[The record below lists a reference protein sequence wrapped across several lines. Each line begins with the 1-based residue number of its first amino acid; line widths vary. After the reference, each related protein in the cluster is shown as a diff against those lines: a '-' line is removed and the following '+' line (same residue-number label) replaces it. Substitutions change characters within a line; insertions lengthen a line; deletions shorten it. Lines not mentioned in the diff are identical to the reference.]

1 MVFLDIVAEHGRVS
15 TKAVNKGSFFPL
27 EINGEWST
35 KQFILF
41 SFLFFLKFLNFFYN
55 FISTHFITSTLSLCY
70 CFFFFFWFW
79 FCFCFCFC
87 FCFAFY
93 GFWVLQIEAELP
105 VRVEKD
111 LQAATSVMPG
121 MRYTAVL
128 NWFNWAGFQTQF
140 NPSFSPFYSSFAW
153 RLSLLG
159 LAGVGWGCHLRKFWP
174 WHD

>member
-1 MVFLDIVAEHGRVS
+1 MVFLGIVAEHGRVS

-27 EINGEWST
+27 EMNGEWST
-35 KQFILF
+35 KQFILL
-41 SFLFFLKFLNFFYN
+41 SLFFLKFLNFFYN

-70 CFFFFFWFW
+70 CFFFFFLWFW
-79 FCFCFCFC
+79 FCFC

-140 NPSFSPFYSSFAW
+140 NPSFSPFYSCFA
-153 RLSLLG
+153 
-159 LAGVGWGCHLRKFWP
+159 
-174 WHD
+174 